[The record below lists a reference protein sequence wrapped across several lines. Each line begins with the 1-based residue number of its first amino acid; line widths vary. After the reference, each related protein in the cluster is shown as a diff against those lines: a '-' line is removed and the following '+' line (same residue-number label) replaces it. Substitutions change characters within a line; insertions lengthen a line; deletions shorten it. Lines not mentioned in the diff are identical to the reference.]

1 VLFTRLPVADTL
13 HSKDM
18 ILPFRKPDMTPR
30 TKAAGAAR
38 PEKGAIR
45 LTIGAVLAACLAWG
59 NAAGAGGVTVSHGI
73 SAFGDLKYPADFRHW
88 DYVNPDAPQGG
99 TISFLGTGA
108 SGTFDSLNPF
118 ILKGEP
124 AQGLGLM
131 YDSLLTGSGD
141 EPDSSY
147 CYVCETMEYPAD
159 RSWVI
164 FNMRPEAT
172 FSDGHPITADDI
184 VFTYNV
190 LMEKGHPIYRIVY
203 KDIDTVEKLGD
214 HKVRFTFREGV
225 NTRDLPATAGG
236 ISILPEHYYARH
248 DFAESGI
255 RVPVVSGKY
264 LAAEVNP
271 GRSIKYCRIDNYWG
285 AALPHSVGTG
295 NFDCYQYEY
304 FSDRTVALEAFK
316 AGEFLFHEEFFS
328 KLWATAYDFPAINRG
343 WVIRESIPDE
353 RPSGTQ
359 GFWINTRYERFSD
372 PRVRRALGMAFN
384 FEWSNRALFYGL
396 YTRTDSF
403 WENSDMQAEGVP
415 VGAELALLEKYRD
428 SLPPEVFGEA
438 YVPPVTR
445 ADKADRR
452 VLRRASRLLE
462 EAGWMI
468 GTDGMRR
475 NAAGELLKLE
485 IVDDSPSLE
494 RIINPF
500 VENLR
505 RIGVDAAYVLIDRAQ
520 MQQRQEEFD
529 YDMIP
534 GRLVMSLSPGAELS
548 GTFGTDGANTPGSSN
563 FSGVSHPAVDGLIR
577 DIAGARNRDDMK
589 VAVRALDRVLRG
601 LHIWVP
607 NWFKASHNI
616 AYWDVFGHPDRKP
629 RYSRGVIGTWWMD
642 QARLDRLRAAGALR

>member
-1 VLFTRLPVADTL
+1 MTSKAKTAELPG
-13 HSKDM
+13 S
-18 ILPFRKPDMTPR
+18 
-30 TKAAGAAR
+30 G
-38 PEKGAIR
+38 KGLIW
-45 LTIGAVLAACLAWG
+45 LTSGAVLAAGLAWG
-59 NAAGAGGVTVSHGI
+59 IAAHAQDVTVSHGI
-73 SAFGDLKYPADFRHW
+73 STFGDLKYPADFKHW

-131 YDSLLTGSGD
+131 YDSMLTGSGD
-141 EPDSSY
+141 EADSSY

-184 VFTYNV
+184 VFSYEV
-190 LMEKGHPIYRIVY
+190 LMEKGHPVYKIIY
-203 KDIDTVEKLGD
+203 KDIESVEKLGD
-214 HKVRFTFREGV
+214 HKVKFTFKEGV

-236 ISILPEHYYARH
+236 LSILPEHYYEEN

-255 RVPVVSGKY
+255 KIPVVSGGFI
-264 LAAEVNP
+264 ATDVNP
-271 GRSIKYCRIDNYWG
+271 GRSIKYCKVPNYWG
-285 AALPHSVGTG
+285 VTMPHSIGTG
-295 NFDCYQYEY
+295 NFECYLYEY
-304 FSDRTVALEAFK
+304 FADRTVALEAFK

-328 KLWATAYDFPAINRG
+328 KLWATGYDFPAINKG
-343 WVIRESIPDE
+343 WVIKESIPDE

-359 GFWINTRYERFSD
+359 GFWINTRYDRFSD
-372 PRVRRALGMAFN
+372 PRVRKALGMAFN

-403 WENSDMQAEGVP
+403 WENSNMQAEGAP
-415 VGAELALLEKYRD
+415 QGAELALLEKYRD
-428 SLPPEVFGEA
+428 SLPPEVFEEA
-438 YVPPVTR
+438 YVPPVAK

-452 VLRRASRLLE
+452 VLRRASKLLD
-462 EAGWMI
+462 EAGWNV
-468 GTDGMRR
+468 GDDGLRR
-475 NAAGELLKLE
+475 NAAGETLKLTV
-485 IVDDSPSLE
+485 VDDSPAFE

-505 RIGVDAAYVLIDRAQ
+505 RIGVDASYQLIDRAQ
-520 MQQRQEEFD
+520 MQQRQEDFD

-534 GRLVMSLSPGAELS
+534 GRLVMSLSPGEELAS
-548 GTFGTDGANTPGSSN
+548 TFGTDGANTPGSSN
-563 FSGVSHPAVDGLIR
+563 FSGVSHPAIDGLIK
-577 DIAGARNRDDMK
+577 DIASAQTREDME

-616 AYWDVFGHPDRKP
+616 AYWDVFGRPDTKP
-629 RYSRGVIGTWWMD
+629 KYGRGVIGTWWID
-642 QARLDRLRAAGALR
+642 QPKLDKLKADGALR